1 MFVSCNP
8 TLTSFLFRKI
18 PTLKIFYRP
27 TYPTD
32 RDRKQT
38 FFLCLSTRQLHNC
51 TRNIFYF
58 YFLTVTWVRGRQ
70 LKMTF
75 STSSVPS
82 TEKLQLAELRVR
94 HPRRHCGNS
103 HHGNRMIKVKY
114 FNEQGKRFASKI
126 YPIELY
132 KDSSEDMSALDV
144 TQVLQES
151 HGVAA
156 NVELILK
163 CDKSKTNHN
172 KVVRTKRDIFHGM
185 ESGDAFILIFS
196 KSGDIFK
203 NLDTASNSSLID
215 TRPKRELETAL
226 QTKGGR
232 KRNKNKRKDCS
243 RRKFYIDFKA
253 LGWSQWII
261 YPKRFNA
268 YYCGGECPLP
278 VDQYYEP
285 TNHAVMQSLMKL
297 RRPDSRVPAPCCVP
311 GKLSPLSM
319 LYFENEDIVVRHH
332 EGMVVDRCS
341 CK

>member
-1 MFVSCNP
+1 
-8 TLTSFLFRKI
+8 
-18 PTLKIFYRP
+18 
-27 TYPTD
+27 
-32 RDRKQT
+32 
-38 FFLCLSTRQLHNC
+38 
-51 TRNIFYF
+51 
-58 YFLTVTWVRGRQ
+58 
-70 LKMTF
+70 MTF

-103 HHGNRMIKVKY
+103 NHGNRMIKVKY

-226 QTKGGR
+226 QTKGRSKAPTKTREKTAADESSTSTSKLLAGR
-232 KRNKNKRKDCS
+232 SGLSIPKDS
-243 RRKFYIDFKA
+243 MHTIVEASAPY
-253 LGWSQWII
+253 
-261 YPKRFNA
+261 
-268 YYCGGECPLP
+268 P
-278 VDQYYEP
+278 VDPVLRAHQPRCHAESDEAEATRFSCARPPVVYRGETKP
-285 TNHAVMQSLMKL
+285 TQHALL
-297 RRPDSRVPAPCCVP
+297 
-311 GKLSPLSM
+311 
-319 LYFENEDIVVRHH
+319 
-332 EGMVVDRCS
+332 
-341 CK
+341 